1 MNLTCFTPPAG
12 PIPGNTAEQ
21 ILQLYGRIVEDPRQ
35 EGITPQA
42 VRSALPAA
50 GGHVTIFLN
59 SPGGSCVAAS
69 QIYTMLMEYRRI
81 GGVTIKI
88 DGAAISAAS
97 VIAMAGTEVIMS
109 PTAIMM
115 IHNPITSISGGCGDM
130 GNAMERLRET
140 KEGLI
145 TAYELKTGLSRAEIS
160 RLMDAS
166 TWMNA
171 RKAVA
176 LGFADGILGVRPGTE
191 LPGLAAVPLLPD

>member
-1 MNLTCFTPPAG
+1 MNRTCFTPPAD
-12 PIPGNTAEQ
+12 PVPGNTAEQ
-21 ILQLYGRIVEDPRQ
+21 IFRLYGVIVEDPRR

-42 VRSALPAA
+42 VRSALFAA

-81 GGVTIKI
+81 GSVTIKI

-97 VIAMAGTEVIMS
+97 VVAMAGTEVIMS

-115 IHNPITSISGGCGDM
+115 IHNPITSVSGGCGDM

-160 RLMDAS
+160 RLMDES

>member
-1 MNLTCFTPPAG
+1 MNRTCFTPPADHV
-12 PIPGNTAEQ
+12 PGNTAEQ
-21 ILQLYGRIVEDPRQ
+21 IFRLYGVIVEDPRR

-42 VRSALPAA
+42 VRNALFAA

-59 SPGGSCVAAS
+59 SPGGSCVADC

-81 GGVTIKI
+81 GSVTIKI

-97 VIAMAGTEVIMS
+97 VVAMAGTEVIMS

-115 IHNPITSISGGCGDM
+115 IHNPITSVSGGCGDM

-145 TAYELKTGLSRAEIS
+145 TAYELKTGLPRAEIS

>member
-1 MNLTCFTPPAG
+1 MNRTCFTPPAD
-12 PIPGNTAEQ
+12 PVPGNTAEQ
-21 ILQLYGRIVEDPRQ
+21 IFRLYGVIVEDPRR

-42 VRSALPAA
+42 VRSALFAA

-59 SPGGSCVAAS
+59 SPGGSCGAAS

-81 GGVTIKI
+81 GSVTIKI

-97 VIAMAGTEVIMS
+97 VVAMAGTEVIMS

-115 IHNPITSISGGCGDM
+115 IHNPITSVSGGCGDM

-145 TAYELKTGLSRAEIS
+145 TAYELKTGLPRAEIS

>member
-1 MNLTCFTPPAG
+1 MNRTCFTPPAD
-12 PIPGNTAEQ
+12 PVPGNTAEQ
-21 ILQLYGRIVEDPRQ
+21 IFRLYGVIVEDPRR

-42 VRSALPAA
+42 VRSALFAA

-81 GGVTIKI
+81 GSVTIKI

-97 VIAMAGTEVIMS
+97 VVAMAGTEVIMS

-115 IHNPITSISGGCGDM
+115 IHNPITSVSGGCGDM

-145 TAYELKTGLSRAEIS
+145 TAYELKTGLPRAEIS

>member
-1 MNLTCFTPPAG
+1 MNRTCFTPPAD
-12 PIPGNTAEQ
+12 PVPGNTAEQ
-21 ILQLYGRIVEDPRQ
+21 IFRLYGVIVEDPRR

-42 VRSALPAA
+42 VRSALFAA

-81 GGVTIKI
+81 GSVTIKI

-97 VIAMAGTEVIMS
+97 VVAMAGTEVIMS

-115 IHNPITSISGGCGDM
+115 IHNPITSVSGGCGDM

-140 KEGLI
+140 KEDLI
-145 TAYELKTGLSRAEIS
+145 TAYELKTGLPRAEIS

>member
-1 MNLTCFTPPAG
+1 MNRTCFTPPAD
-12 PIPGNTAEQ
+12 PVPGNTAEQ
-21 ILQLYGRIVEDPRQ
+21 IFRLYGVIVEDPRR

-42 VRSALPAA
+42 VRSALFAA

-81 GGVTIKI
+81 GSVTIKI

-97 VIAMAGTEVIMS
+97 VVAMAGTEVIMS

-115 IHNPITSISGGCGDM
+115 IHNPITSVSGGCGDM

-145 TAYELKTGLSRAEIS
+145 PAYELKTGLPRAEIS

>member
-1 MNLTCFTPPAG
+1 MNRTCFTPPAD
-12 PIPGNTAEQ
+12 PVPGNTAEQ
-21 ILQLYGRIVEDPRQ
+21 IFRLYGVIVEDPRR

-42 VRSALPAA
+42 VRSALFAA

-81 GGVTIKI
+81 GSVTVKI

-97 VIAMAGTEVIMS
+97 VVTMAGTEVIMS

-115 IHNPITSISGGCGDM
+115 IHNPITSVSGGCGDM

-145 TAYELKTGLSRAEIS
+145 TAYELKTGLPRAEIS

>member
-1 MNLTCFTPPAG
+1 MNRTCFTPPAD
-12 PIPGNTAEQ
+12 PVPGNTAEQ
-21 ILQLYGRIVEDPRQ
+21 IFRLYGVIVEDPRR

-42 VRSALPAA
+42 VRSALFAA

-81 GGVTIKI
+81 GSVTIKI

-97 VIAMAGTEVIMS
+97 VVAMAGTEVIMS

-115 IHNPITSISGGCGDM
+115 IHNPITSVSGGCGDM

-145 TAYELKTGLSRAEIS
+145 TAYELKTGLPRAESS

-176 LGFADGILGVRPGTE
+176 LGFAVRCALGKAVGIAQRQPQH
-191 LPGLAAVPLLPD
+191 